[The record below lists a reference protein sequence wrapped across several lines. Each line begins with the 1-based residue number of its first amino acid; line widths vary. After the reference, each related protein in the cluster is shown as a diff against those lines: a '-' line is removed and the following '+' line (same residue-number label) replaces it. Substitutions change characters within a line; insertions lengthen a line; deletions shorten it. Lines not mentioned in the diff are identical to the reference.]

1 MVTSSFS
8 LPIRRRPTAINTSRD
23 SLSAGLLGRVVQR
36 SGSRW
41 PRRAMTLMLLKLLV
55 ITAFLPM
62 APDRLSAEEFRFPI
76 LHLTGS
82 NQSLDEDLI
91 LACPQDGSAE
101 PHFQNKRTGQIT
113 RISDPRLRA
122 VAKAECA
129 QDLLGAAE
137 TAPVKLV
144 NDRAAPIFVGYSGA
158 GTVHWDANA
167 SCMPVTTGA
176 GGLKIAAGHS
186 CTATVTS
193 TNSGSRFCA
202 SPYAPPNCTQAQDN
216 HQTLVEPTFDTS
228 DQCSWTHEPGTCV
241 SYDISLIPVG
251 CTDDLW
257 KANRCAHAGGASYNF
272 PVEMSCSGQPP
283 APTFTCQGPAGSTD
297 DPQKY
302 PKNCGNPG
310 AACIGNSQ
318 ACVNAY
324 FFPMFKPPYSTHQP
338 VGVCSG
344 GRTLTIV
351 FLAGP

>member
-1 MVTSSFS
+1 MAWKRHSLSICGRSTATNLMQKPPLADRIWRLMQQPGFRWLSGPKALTGVWVLALITV
-8 LPIRRRPTAINTSRD
+8 LPI
-23 SLSAGLLGRVVQR
+23 SAAQVLAEDLGH
-36 SGSRW
+36 
-41 PRRAMTLMLLKLLV
+41 
-55 ITAFLPM
+55 
-62 APDRLSAEEFRFPI
+62 FPI

-82 NQSLDEDLI
+82 NQSLDEDLK
-91 LACPQDGSAE
+91 LACPHDGSAE
-101 PHFQNKRTGQIT
+101 PRFQNERTGEIT

-137 TAPVKLV
+137 TGPVKLV

-167 SCMPVTTGA
+167 SCIPVTTGA

-257 KANRCAHAGGASYNF
+257 KANKCAHAGGASYNF

-283 APTFTCQGPAGSTD
+283 APTFTCQGPADT

-302 PKNCGNPG
+302 PKNCGNPD
-310 AACIGNSQ
+310 AACVGNSQ

-324 FFPMFKPPYSTHQP
+324 FFPMFKPPYSAHQP